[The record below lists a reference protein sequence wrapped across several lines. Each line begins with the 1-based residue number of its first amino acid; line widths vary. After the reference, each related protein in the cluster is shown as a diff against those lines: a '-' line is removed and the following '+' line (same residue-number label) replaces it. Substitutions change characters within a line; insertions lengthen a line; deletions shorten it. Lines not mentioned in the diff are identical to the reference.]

1 MAVLLATRSD
11 ITLDAVRSVAWDGQG
26 LGIATEA
33 LALMDRC
40 HASFETLVRER
51 VAADPG
57 ALIYGVTSAP
67 GDAAAE
73 ALDAER
79 LARRPTQLW
88 TAMSYG
94 EPLPERV
101 VRGIVLARLANFLE
115 GHAAARGEIALA
127 VAGMLERTP
136 LPVVPAQGNGGAGE
150 ILALGCL
157 FFDLSSQLEL
167 TPKERMAL
175 INGSPCAAAL
185 VADVALA
192 GRRRL
197 ALAENVFALAT
208 EVLGAPR
215 EAYSE
220 DLEALWGDEHE
231 TAALRALRAFL
242 DGGPGERQRHQAPV
256 SFRILPRILGAARR
270 AQAAAEDAAAIS
282 LRSVSDNPVYIPPDA
297 DRPLGTVFSTGGYH
311 NAQAPA
317 AMDAVTSA
325 WTDLCQLAERQ
336 SDQLFQ
342 HPATA
347 PLLSADEWTV
357 KPLHQAQTWWAEE
370 ARSLAQPTL
379 LSLGGFGQ
387 NDVPSLSF
395 LAWRKATAVGR
406 CLDGALAAL
415 AGVASQALFVAGRG
429 AGPQLDPFVSVV
441 RASFAPV
448 TGVRPVG
455 RDAQVL
461 MDAFTK
467 EVFAAAT
474 GGVPAP
480 AR

>member
-26 LGIATEA
+26 VGIAAEA

-127 VAGMLERTP
+127 VAGMLERMP

-150 ILALGCL
+150 ILALGSL

-192 GRRRL
+192 GRRRV

-208 EVLGAPR
+208 EVIGAPH
-215 EAYSE
+215 EAYSA
-220 DLEALWGDEHE
+220 DLEPLWGDEHE
-231 TAALRALRAFL
+231 TAALRALRALL

-270 AQAAAEDAAAIS
+270 AQAAAEDAASIS

-370 ARSLAQPTL
+370 ARWLAQPTL

-429 AGPQLDPFVSVV
+429 AGPQLDAFVSEV
-441 RASFAPV
+441 RAAFPPV
-448 TGVRPVG
+448 TAVRPVG
-455 RDAQVL
+455 RDAQAL
-461 MDAFTK
+461 MDAFTS
-467 EVFAAAT
+467 EVFGAAA